1 MNLFKEFRGIVIEQ
15 LEALTAEGR
24 LPSGLDLRRVAVEP
38 PRDPEH
44 GDMATNAAMVLA
56 KAAASKPR
64 DLAEALAGK
73 LSTVDHVSEATV
85 AGPGFINL
93 RLEAGLWMEQLREI
107 LRAGTA
113 YGASTLGQ
121 GQAVNV
127 EYVSTNP
134 TGPLTVGHARGAVV
148 GDALAALLAKVG
160 YAVTREY
167 YINDAG
173 GQVDVLARSA
183 YLRYLEALGEDIGEI
198 PEGLYPGDY
207 LKETGKALAER
218 DGDKW
223 MAAAETDWLPV
234 LRRFAIDSMMDLIRR
249 DLAALGVHQDVF
261 SSENEL
267 VQAGG
272 VDAVLAQLEEQGL
285 IYTGTLEPPK
295 GKPPPDDWEPRP
307 QLLFKA
313 TEFGDDVDRAL
324 KKSDGSWTYFA
335 NDMAYHLDKF
345 RRGFPTMIDVWG
357 ADHGGYVK
365 RMQAGVKA
373 LTRGEGA
380 LDVKICQLVNLKR
393 GGAAVKM
400 SKRAGT
406 FVTLREVIDEVGKDV
421 VRFIMLTR
429 KNDASL
435 DFDLEKVVEK
445 SLENPVFYVQMAH
458 ARCRSVLRLAAQE
471 LPDLDL
477 DPVSLAGAD
486 LNLLTDSG
494 ELGLIKQLAEWPRLL
509 EAAAEAHE
517 PHRVA
522 FYLYDV
528 AAALHAQW
536 NRGQNQAL
544 LRFLLPDEPQVTR
557 ARLALLQAV
566 AFVIASG
573 LEVFGVEP
581 VEELR

>member
-1 MNLFKEFRGIVIEQ
+1 MNLFKEFRDSVVGE
-15 LEALTAEGR
+15 LEDLAASAE
-24 LPSGLDLRRVAVEP
+24 LPEGLDFARVTVEP

-44 GDMATNAAMVLA
+44 GDLATNAAMVLA
-56 KAAASKPR
+56 KPAGMKPR
-64 DLAEALAGK
+64 DLAETLVARLAS
-73 LSTVDHVSEATV
+73 LDNVTEASV

-93 RLEAGLWMEQLREI
+93 RLQDQFWYERLREI
-107 LRAGTA
+107 LKAGTA
-113 YGASTLGQ
+113 YGESRLGQ
-121 GQAVNV
+121 GQSVNV

-148 GDALAALLAKVG
+148 GDALASLLAKVG
-160 YAVTREY
+160 FEVTREY

-183 YLRYLEALGEDIGEI
+183 YLRYREALGEDIGEI

-207 LKETGKALAER
+207 LKETGRALAER

-223 MAAAETDWLPV
+223 RDAAEADWLPA
-234 LRRFAIDSMMDLIRR
+234 LRNFAIGSMMDLIRR
-249 DLAALGVHQDVF
+249 DLGALGVHQDVF
-261 SSENEL
+261 SSEDAL

-272 VDAVLAQLEEQGL
+272 VEAVLTTLEERGL
-285 IYTGTLEPPK
+285 VYTGVLEPPK
-295 GKPPPDDWEPRP
+295 GKPPPEDWEPRP

-313 TEFGDDVDRAL
+313 TQFGDDVDRAL

-335 NDMAYHLDKF
+335 GDMAYHLDKF
-345 RRGFPTMIDVWG
+345 RRGFPIMIDVFG

-365 RMQAGVKA
+365 RMKAGVKA
-373 LTRGEGA
+373 LTDGKGD
-380 LDVKICQLVNLKR
+380 LDIKLCQLVTLKR
-393 GGAAVKM
+393 AGQVVKM

-429 KNDASL
+429 KNDATL

-458 ARCRSVLRLAAQE
+458 ARCRSVMRLAAQE
-471 LPDLDL
+471 IPDIDL

-536 NRGQNQAL
+536 NRGQSTAL
-544 LRFLLPDEPQVTR
+544 LRFLLPDEPEVTK

-566 AFVIASG
+566 VFVIASG